1 MKGTYNL
8 TQDPISPTLTKLA
21 VPIIAT
27 NFIQTTYGM
36 VDMIWVGRLGSGP
49 VAAIGTASF
58 FVNLAGALF
67 TLVSIGSGIK
77 VAQSVGANQ
86 EDHTRQYIR
95 NGFFMAIILAI
106 VYSIFILLFKDKL
119 IGFFDLSDAAV
130 ERMAVQF
137 LVISVIG
144 VIFTFFNML
153 YSMVL
158 NSMGD
163 SRTPFRINTI
173 GFVINLILDP
183 FLIFGIGGIDGLG
196 VLGAALATMIANLSV
211 TLLFYYSS
219 KGQFA
224 LLHNGTKINRSKMA
238 EVIKMGLPITVQRV
252 TFTIIS
258 IIIAKIIVQWGADA
272 IAVQKVGIQIESISY
287 MTIGG
292 LQGAIAAFIGQN
304 YGAKKLD
311 RINSGYRTALWMTI
325 LFGIGTSLLFILFPK
340 QLFSIFIT
348 EKDSLELGA
357 DYMRIIG
364 FSQVFMC
371 MEILTVGAFNG
382 IGKTYIPPIFS
393 ITFTALR
400 IPMAIFLSGPFGLN
414 GVWLSIALSS
424 LLKGIVLVI
433 WFFITLKTLDKAKG
447 MSTLKGA

>member
-1 MKGTYNL
+1 
-8 TQDPISPTLTKLA
+8 
-21 VPIIAT
+21 
-27 NFIQTTYGM
+27 
-36 VDMIWVGRLGSGP
+36 
-49 VAAIGTASF
+49 
-58 FVNLAGALF
+58 
-67 TLVSIGSGIK
+67 
-77 VAQSVGANQ
+77 
-86 EDHTRQYIR
+86 
-95 NGFFMAIILAI
+95 
-106 VYSIFILLFKDKL
+106 LFKNKL

-183 FLIFGIGGIDGLG
+183 FLIFGIGGIEGLG

-304 YGAKKLD
+304 YGAHHFNLAFREICLNIRMGRLPAK
-311 RINSGYRTALWMTI
+311 ITWM
-325 LFGIGTSLLFILFPK
+325 F
-340 QLFSIFIT
+340 
-348 EKDSLELGA
+348 
-357 DYMRIIG
+357 R
-364 FSQVFMC
+364 
-371 MEILTVGAFNG
+371 
-382 IGKTYIPPIFS
+382 
-393 ITFTALR
+393 
-400 IPMAIFLSGPFGLN
+400 
-414 GVWLSIALSS
+414 
-424 LLKGIVLVI
+424 
-433 WFFITLKTLDKAKG
+433 
-447 MSTLKGA
+447 